1 MAFSKSQLWQ
11 DVLPLGMERVSMKSV
26 IEDWDDCLWQLDK
39 AAENLQKVSEAIER
53 AKNALKKFNEVSED
67 KKC

>member
-1 MAFSKSQLWQ
+1 
-11 DVLPLGMERVSMKSV
+11 MKSV
-26 IEDWDDCLWQLDK
+26 TEDWDDCLWQLDK